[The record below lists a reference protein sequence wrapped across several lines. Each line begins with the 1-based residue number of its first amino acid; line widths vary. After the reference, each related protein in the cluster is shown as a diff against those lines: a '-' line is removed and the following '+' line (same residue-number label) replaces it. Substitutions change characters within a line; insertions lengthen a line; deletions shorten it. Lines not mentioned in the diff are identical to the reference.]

1 MFSSNGLAEIPW
13 IASLL
18 IVGQPLSLLRLHF
31 SITIEF
37 ATIHWAGR
45 KKDERS
51 PLLSELAAVGSAQ
64 FAPSEEKKKSFA
76 HQTLDS
82 STFSK
87 SSTLIPD
94 RLRIW
99 KYSTG

>member
-1 MFSSNGLAEIPW
+1 MDGTNPKNMFSSNGLAEIPW

-64 FAPSEEKKKSFA
+64 FAPSEEKKKVLRTR
-76 HQTLDS
+76 H
-82 STFSK
+82 
-87 SSTLIPD
+87 LIHLLSLKVPP
-94 RLRIW
+94 
-99 KYSTG
+99 